1 MSRDAEMTDRL
12 MTVPELANHL
22 KVELRT
28 LCRYLKV
35 HPLAHKDAQLPA
47 IRIRGR
53 WRFRK
58 EDIDQW
64 MLQHSLL
71 QVQARQQPHIL
82 VVDDDENFQTM
93 LLDLLETSGYM
104 AQGAEDGETALA
116 LLREVTFDLLMVD
129 LRMPGMGG
137 IELIRQ
143 ANSLQPHA
151 PVIILTGYA
160 DKESFIE
167 ASSLGVTATIE
178 KPIRDLR
185 ILESVVQLA
194 LSRETLP
201 LTDDLKVSIPV
212 NGGQNGNGSFL
223 SNSPLPL
230 PFMTSEVTVPSET
243 GFVDECID
251 ECKDSDLHIVAKE
264 RT

>member
-1 MSRDAEMTDRL
+1 MTDGL

-47 IRIRGR
+47 IRMGGR

-64 MLQHSLL
+64 LLQHPLL
-71 QVQARQQPHIL
+71 QVQARQQPRIL
-82 VVDDDENFQTM
+82 VVDDDENFRTM

-104 AQGAEDGETALA
+104 AQGAEDGEAALV
-116 LLREVTFDLLMVD
+116 LLRDMTFDLLLVD
-129 LRMPGMGG
+129 LQMPGMGG

-194 LSRETLP
+194 LSRESLP
-201 LTDDLKVSIPV
+201 LTDDLKGSIPV
-212 NGGQNGNGSFL
+212 NGGQNGNGSCHG
-223 SNSPLPL
+223 NSPLQPVS
-230 PFMTSEVTVPSET
+230 MTSGVAFPSEA
-243 GFVDECID
+243 GFIG
-251 ECKDSDLHIVAKE
+251 ECKDSDYNIVAKE

>member
-1 MSRDAEMTDRL
+1 MSRDAEMTDLL

-22 KVELRT
+22 KVELWT

-35 HPLAHKDAQLPA
+35 HPLADKDSQLPA
-47 IRIRGR
+47 IRVGGR

-71 QVQARQQPHIL
+71 QVQARQQPRIL
-82 VVDDDENFQTM
+82 VVDDDENFRTM

-104 AQGAEDGETALA
+104 AQGVEDSETALA

-143 ANSLQPHA
+143 ARSLYPHA
-151 PVIILTGYA
+151 RVIILTGYA
-160 DKESFIE
+160 GKESAIE
-167 ASSLGVTATIE
+167 AASLGVTDTME

-185 ILESVVQLA
+185 VLESTVELA
-194 LSRETLP
+194 LSRKTLP
-201 LTDDLKVSIPV
+201 LTDDWKVSVPV
-212 NGGQNGNGSFL
+212 NGGQNGNESCL
-223 SNSPLPL
+223 SNSPLQPVS
-230 PFMTSEVTVPSET
+230 MTNGVTVPSET
-243 GFVDECID
+243 VFID
-251 ECKDSDLHIVAKE
+251 ESMGALPSH
-264 RT
+264 RR

>member
-1 MSRDAEMTDRL
+1 MTNSHLLLNSITMSDFMSGGAKMTDGL
-12 MTVPELANHL
+12 MTVPELANYL
-22 KVELRT
+22 NVELRT

-47 IRIRGR
+47 VRMGGC

-58 EDIDQW
+58 EEIDRW
-64 MLQHSLL
+64 LL
-71 QVQARQQPHIL
+71 QQPALQTHAPQQPRVL
-82 VVDDDENFQTM
+82 VVDDDENFRTM

-116 LLREVTFDLLMVD
+116 LLREVIFDLLMVD

-160 DKESFIE
+160 DKESVIE
-167 ASSLGVTATIE
+167 AARLGVTATIE
-178 KPIRDLR
+178 KPI
-185 ILESVVQLA
+185 
-194 LSRETLP
+194 
-201 LTDDLKVSIPV
+201 
-212 NGGQNGNGSFL
+212 
-223 SNSPLPL
+223 
-230 PFMTSEVTVPSET
+230 
-243 GFVDECID
+243 
-251 ECKDSDLHIVAKE
+251 
-264 RT
+264 

>member
-1 MSRDAEMTDRL
+1 MSGGAKMTDGL

-47 IRIRGR
+47 IRMGGR

-64 MLQHSLL
+64 LLQHPLL
-71 QVQARQQPHIL
+71 QVQARQQPRIL
-82 VVDDDENFQTM
+82 VVDDDENFRTM
-93 LLDLLETSGYM
+93 LLDLLEASGYM
-104 AQGAEDGETALA
+104 AQGVEDSETALV

-129 LRMPGMGG
+129 LRMPGTGG

-151 PVIILTGYA
+151 PVIILTGNA
-160 DKESFIE
+160 DKESAVE
-167 ASSLGVTATIE
+167 AASLGVTDTIE
-178 KPIRDLR
+178 KPIRNLR
-185 ILESVVQLA
+185 ALESAVEFA
-194 LSRETLP
+194 LSQQPRGPSTKSG
-201 LTDDLKVSIPV
+201 DR
-212 NGGQNGNGSFL
+212 
-223 SNSPLPL
+223 NS
-230 PFMTSEVTVPSET
+230 SVTVTRRLVRP
-243 GFVDECID
+243 
-251 ECKDSDLHIVAKE
+251 E
-264 RT
+264 RDHTAHA

>member
-1 MSRDAEMTDRL
+1 
-12 MTVPELANHL
+12 
-22 KVELRT
+22 
-28 LCRYLKV
+28 
-35 HPLAHKDAQLPA
+35 
-47 IRIRGR
+47 
-53 WRFRK
+53 
-58 EDIDQW
+58 
-64 MLQHSLL
+64 MLQHHLL
-71 QVQARQQPHIL
+71 QVQARQQPPIL
-82 VVDDDENFQTM
+82 VVDDDENFRTM

-137 IELIRQ
+137 IKLIRQ
-143 ANSLQPHA
+143 AISLQPHA

-167 ASSLGVTATIE
+167 ASILGVTATIE

-185 ILESVVQLA
+185 MLESVVQLA
-194 LSRETLP
+194 LSRKTLQ
-201 LTDDLKVSIPV
+201 LTDDRGVSVKVT
-212 NGGQNGNGSFL
+212 GGQNGNGSFL

-230 PFMTSEVTVPSET
+230 PFMTSGVAVPSEI
-243 GFVDECID
+243 GLVGEYVGPGLNAMA
-251 ECKDSDLHIVAKE
+251 EEE

>member
-1 MSRDAEMTDRL
+1 MSGGAKMTDGL

-35 HPLAHKDAQLPA
+35 HPLAHEDAQLPA
-47 IRIRGR
+47 IRMGGR

-64 MLQHSLL
+64 LLQHPLL
-71 QVQARQQPHIL
+71 QVQARQQPRIL
-82 VVDDDENFQTM
+82 VVDDDENFRTM
-93 LLDLLETSGYM
+93 LLDLLETSDYM

-129 LRMPGMGG
+129 LRMPGTGG

-151 PVIILTGYA
+151 PVIILTGNA
-160 DKESFIE
+160 DKESAVE
-167 ASSLGVTATIE
+167 AASLGVTDIME
-178 KPIRDLR
+178 KPIRNLR
-185 ILESVVQLA
+185 ALESAVEFA
-194 LSRETLP
+194 LSQQPGEPSTESGDR
-201 LTDDLKVSIPV
+201 
-212 NGGQNGNGSFL
+212 
-223 SNSPLPL
+223 NS
-230 PFMTSEVTVPSET
+230 SVTVTRSLVRPKRDHT
-243 GFVDECID
+243 A
-251 ECKDSDLHIVAKE
+251 HA
-264 RT
+264 

>member
-1 MSRDAEMTDRL
+1 MINSHLILNSITTRDSMSGGAKMTDGL

-47 IRIRGR
+47 IRMGGR

-64 MLQHSLL
+64 LLQHPLL
-71 QVQARQQPHIL
+71 QVQARQQPRML
-82 VVDDDENFQTM
+82 VVDDDENFRTM
-93 LLDLLETSGYM
+93 VLDLLEASGYM
-104 AQGAEDGETALA
+104 AQGVEDSETALV

-129 LRMPGMGG
+129 LRMPGTGG

-151 PVIILTGYA
+151 PVIILTGNA
-160 DKESFIE
+160 DKESAVE
-167 ASSLGVTATIE
+167 AASLGVTDTME
-178 KPIRDLR
+178 KPIRNLR
-185 ILESVVQLA
+185 ALESAVEFA
-194 LSRETLP
+194 LSQQP
-201 LTDDLKVSIPV
+201 
-212 NGGQNGNGSFL
+212 G
-223 SNSPLPL
+223 
-230 PFMTSEVTVPSET
+230 
-243 GFVDECID
+243 
-251 ECKDSDLHIVAKE
+251 
-264 RT
+264 

>member
-1 MSRDAEMTDRL
+1 MSGGAKMTDGL

-47 IRIRGR
+47 IRMGGR

-64 MLQHSLL
+64 LLQHPLL
-71 QVQARQQPHIL
+71 QVQARQQPRIL
-82 VVDDDENFQTM
+82 VVDDDENFRTM

-129 LRMPGMGG
+129 LRIPGMGG

-143 ANSLQPHA
+143 ARSLYPHA
-151 PVIILTGYA
+151 RVIILTGYA
-160 DKESFIE
+160 DKESAID
-167 ASSLGVTATIE
+167 AASLGVADTME
-178 KPIRDLR
+178 KPIRNLR
-185 ILESVVQLA
+185 ALESAVEFA
-194 LSRETLP
+194 LSQQPRGPSTKSG
-201 LTDDLKVSIPV
+201 DR
-212 NGGQNGNGSFL
+212 
-223 SNSPLPL
+223 NS
-230 PFMTSEVTVPSET
+230 SVTVTRRLVRP
-243 GFVDECID
+243 
-251 ECKDSDLHIVAKE
+251 E
-264 RT
+264 RDHTAHA

>member
-47 IRIRGR
+47 IRMGGR

-64 MLQHSLL
+64 LLQHPLL
-71 QVQARQQPHIL
+71 QVQARQQPRIL
-82 VVDDDENFQTM
+82 VVDDDENFRTM
-93 LLDLLETSGYM
+93 LLDLLETSDYM

-143 ANSLQPHA
+143 ARSLYPHA
-151 PVIILTGYA
+151 RVIILTGYA
-160 DKESFIE
+160 DKESAID
-167 ASSLGVTATIE
+167 AASLGVADTME
-178 KPIRDLR
+178 KPIRNLR
-185 ILESVVQLA
+185 ALESAVEFA
-194 LSRETLP
+194 LSQQPRGPSTKSG
-201 LTDDLKVSIPV
+201 DR
-212 NGGQNGNGSFL
+212 
-223 SNSPLPL
+223 NS
-230 PFMTSEVTVPSET
+230 SVTVTRRLVRP
-243 GFVDECID
+243 
-251 ECKDSDLHIVAKE
+251 E
-264 RT
+264 RDHTAHA